1 MIRLLLSAALA
12 LGSVAATAQNY
23 FWEVSSLSS
32 RMYLFGTVHAGKK
45 DWFPLHPVVEK
56 AFEESAILVVEADIL
71 DTAAMAASGK
81 TLSYAPPDQLKNH
94 VPEADYERFRKIMP
108 RYKLAEHHVA
118 QMKPFMA
125 VSLLVF
131 SEWARLG
138 FMPELSV
145 DAYLIKKARTEF
157 KPVVEIEGIAI
168 QTKLIESLTDEE
180 NRTIFAGTLTA
191 LESGLTGDQ
200 INGMVGA
207 WQRGDPERMLE
218 IAQKYNQNVAGAAAF
233 EEKFVWSRHE
243 PMLAKIQGYLDTRQ
257 THFVAVGALHL
268 AGPRGLVEL
277 LRKRGYIVRQ
287 PGAGPGAAPSG
298 TGSK

>member
-1 MIRLLLSAALA
+1 MIRFLFAAALA
-12 LGSVAATAQNY
+12 LASFAAAAQNNY
-23 FWEVSSLSS
+23 LWEISSLSN
-32 RMYLFGTVHAGKK
+32 RIYLYGTVHAGKK
-45 DWFPLHPVVEK
+45 DWFPLPTAVEQ
-56 AFEESAILVVEADIL
+56 AFDDSQILVVEADIL
-71 DTAAMAASGK
+71 DAEKMGASGK
-81 TLSYAPPDQLKNH
+81 LMSYAPPDELKNH
-94 VPEADYERFRKIMP
+94 VPEADWERFRKILP
-108 RYKLAEHHVA
+108 RYRIPEQTVA

-145 DAYLIKKARTEF
+145 DAYLLRKARAEF
-157 KPVVEIEGIAI
+157 KPVVEIEGVAV
-168 QTKLIESLTDEE
+168 QARLIESLTEDE
-180 NRTIFAGTLTA
+180 NRALFAGTLSA

-207 WQRGDPERMLE
+207 WQRGDAARLLTV
-218 IAQKYNQNVAGAAAF
+218 AQKYNEGVEGAAAF
-233 EEKFVWSRHE
+233 EEKFVWARHA
-243 PMLAKIQGYLDTRQ
+243 PMIAKIEGYLDSQER
-257 THFVAVGALHL
+257 HFVAVGALHL

-287 PGAGPGAAPSG
+287 PMAAPPG